1 MSESETSPAPK
12 PRAPVPRAVWMLGL
26 TSLFM
31 DMSTELIQSLLPLFM
46 VSVLGAPIA
55 VVGLIEGM
63 AEATAS
69 FTKILSGAVSDQL
82 GKRKALAL
90 AGYGLAA
97 LSKPFFPLAQGLGT
111 VFMARFLDRIG
122 KGVRDAPRDA
132 LIADIVPPESRGA
145 AYGLR
150 QALDTLG
157 ALGAPLLAFA
167 LMWLFAGN
175 FRHVFWFACI
185 PALFSVLTLA
195 FGVPEPA
202 VKRSAERRPFP
213 LRPGEL
219 ARLGSQF
226 WLLIGAIL
234 LLLLPRFSESLLL
247 LRASGLGLANAWVP
261 LVMAAMN
268 LVYAPVAA
276 PAGRLADRV
285 GRIPLLFAGTVV
297 LVAAQTLLALAGSPA
312 LVFAGAML
320 WGLQN
325 GLIQGAMS
333 ALVADAAPKDLA
345 GTAFGV
351 FNLVSGLAVL
361 AGSWAAGEIWDLAGA
376 SASFLAGAA
385 AAALGLAALG
395 LLPRRGTT

>member
-1 MSESETSPAPK
+1 M
-12 PRAPVPRAVWMLGL
+12 PRAVWMLGL

-31 DMSTELIQSLLPLFM
+31 DVSTELIQSLLPLFM
-46 VSVLGAPIA
+46 VSVLGAPVA
-55 VVGLIEGM
+55 VVGLIDGL

-69 FTKILSGAVSDQL
+69 FTKILSGAISDQL

-90 AGYGLAA
+90 VGYGLAA
-97 LSKPFFPLAQGLGT
+97 LSKPLFPLAQGLGM

-132 LIADIVPPESRGA
+132 LIADIVPPEIRGA

-157 ALGAPLLAFA
+157 ALGAPVSAFA

-175 FRHVFWFACI
+175 FRHVFWYACF
-185 PALFSVLTLA
+185 PALLSALTLA
-195 FGVPEPA
+195 LGVPEPGRKQA
-202 VKRSAERRPFP
+202 AERRRFP
-213 LRPGEL
+213 LRPSEL
-219 ARLGSQF
+219 ARLGPRF
-226 WLLIGAIL
+226 WLLIGVIL
-234 LLLLPRFSESLLL
+234 SLLLPRFSESLLL
-247 LRASGLGLANAWVP
+247 LRASGLGLANSWVP

-285 GRIPLLFAGTVV
+285 GRTPLLFAGTAV
-297 LVAAQTLLALAGSPA
+297 LVAGQVLLALAGSLL

-351 FNLVSGLAVL
+351 FNLVSGLAIL
-361 AGSWAAGEIWDLAGA
+361 AGSRAAGAIWDLAGA
-376 SASFLAGAA
+376 PASFLAGAA
-385 AAALGLAALG
+385 VGALGLVALP
-395 LLPRRGTT
+395 LLAGRSRA